1 MLKTSMRTHTCNELT
16 KKDVGKKVTLCGFCH
31 TIRNHGGVVFIDLRD
46 RYGLTQIVFDPQHSK
61 ETHKEADKLRREFVI
76 SITGVVKQRKK
87 GMENSNLKTGEIE
100 VFVEKLEIIGPAD
113 TPPIEIDDRI
123 VANDEVRLKYRYLD
137 LRRPI
142 MQNNL
147 LLRHKAAQ
155 AVREYLNSQEF
166 LEIETP
172 LLIRSTPE
180 GARDY
185 VVPSRVNPGKFYA
198 LPQSPQLYKQIL
210 MIAGFD
216 RYYQLARCLRDED
229 LRTDRQPEF
238 TQIDIEMSFVNQND
252 VMEAVENTI
261 KYAFEK
267 VLGEK
272 FKEKFRVM
280 SYNDSMNKYGTDK
293 PDLRF
298 GLELAN
304 VTDAVKNS
312 DFSVFKEVIKNKG
325 MVKALYVEKDFSRT
339 ELEQFT
345 EFCISNGA
353 KGLAYMKSD
362 GKKLESNI
370 VKYFSDKIQ
379 KDLIQTTK
387 AKKGYIFF
395 IADKTKIVN
404 SVLSKLRD
412 LVAEKLNLI
421 NKKEFSFVWI
431 VDFPLFEWNE
441 DEEKWDPAHHMF
453 TMPKKEHIKFLETD
467 PGKVYADL
475 YDLVLN
481 GIEIGSGSIRIN
493 NPELQERVMKV
504 VGFDKEKARK
514 RFGFLIDAY
523 RFGGPVHGGFAVG
536 FDRLVSLMGGSN
548 DIREFLAFPKNKNA
562 ESPMDNC
569 PNEITNEQLKE
580 LNIKLDFVKKN

>member
-172 LLIRSTPE
+172 MLIRSTPE

>member
-1 MLKTSMRTHTCNELT
+1 MRTHTCNELT

-172 LLIRSTPE
+172 MLIRSTPE

>member
-16 KKDVGKKVTLCGFCH
+16 KKEAKKRVMLCGFCH

-46 RYGLTQIVFDPQHSK
+46 RYGLTQIVFDPEYSK
-61 ETHKEADKLRREFVI
+61 ETHKESDKLRREFVI
-76 SITGVVKQRKK
+76 QIGGLVKLRKK
-87 GMENSNLKTGEIE
+87 GMENPNLSTGEIE
-100 VFVEKLEIIGPAD
+100 VFVDKLNIISEAQ

-123 VANDEVRLKYRYLD
+123 VANDEIRLKYRYLD

-142 MQNNL
+142 MQNHL
-147 LLRHKAAQ
+147 LLRHKTAQ

-172 LLIRSTPE
+172 MLIRSTPE

-185 VVPSRVNPGKFYA
+185 VVPSRVNQGKFYA

-210 MIAGFD
+210 MIAGLD

-238 TQIDIEMSFVNQND
+238 TQIDIEMSFVEQKD
-252 VMEAVENTI
+252 VLEVVESTV

-267 VLGEK
+267 VLGLK
-272 FKEKFRVM
+272 FKEGFKVM
-280 SYNDSMNKYGTDK
+280 TYDESMDKYGIDK

-298 GLELAN
+298 GLELID
-304 VTDAVKNS
+304 VTDIVRNS
-312 DFSVFKEVIKNKG
+312 DFAVFKEVVKNKG
-325 MVKALYVEKDFSRT
+325 IVKALYAEKDFSRT

-345 EFCISNGA
+345 ESCIANGA

-370 VKYFSDKIQ
+370 VKYFPEKIQ
-379 KDLIQTTK
+379 KEIIEKTK

-395 IADKTKIVN
+395 IADKPKIVN
-404 SVLSKLRD
+404 SALSKLR
-412 LVAEKLNLI
+412 LELGEKLCLI

-453 TMPKKEHIKFLETD
+453 TMPKKEHIKFLETE

-481 GIEIGSGSIRIN
+481 GVEIGSGSIRIN
-493 NPELQERVMKV
+493 NPELQERVMNV
-504 VGFDKEKARK
+504 VGFDKERARK

-523 RFGGPVHGGFAVG
+523 RFGGPSHGGFAVG
-536 FDRLVSLMGGSN
+536 FDRLVALMGGSN

-562 ESPMDNC
+562 ENPMDGC
-569 PNEITNEQLKE
+569 PSEVTNEQLKE
-580 LNIKLDFVKKN
+580 LGIKLDFVKK